1 MIFKLTNYI
10 RGFSLIEIMV
20 AFAILSVSFL
30 AIMASFPFGVSINKE
45 AENNTIAAN
54 LAQKK
59 IEEVISSEY
68 VNIAV
73 GEIESK
79 HRLASSTAD
88 YLYNYQR
95 ETTANYLDS
104 NLTATT
110 TDTGLKKISTTVYYT
125 NSISKSEKSYNTT
138 TIISQK

>member
-1 MIFKLTNYI
+1 MILKSTNDI
-10 RGFSLIEIMV
+10 HGFSLIEIMV

-30 AIMASFPFGVSINKE
+30 AIMTSFPFGVSINKE

-59 IEEVISSEY
+59 IEEVISLEY
-68 VNIAV
+68 ANIAV

-79 HRLASSTAD
+79 HRLASGASD

-104 NLTATT
+104 NLTSTT

-138 TIISQK
+138 TIVSQK